1 VSQGLARKRALR
13 GLARKLGL
21 GDAAARSPAVDIALL
36 DVALTHDSHSA
47 ERAGRHESAPSNE
60 RLEFLGDAVLGA
72 LVAEA
77 LFRRHPD
84 KPEGKLSRLRAALVS
99 RGALAQTAQRLEIA
113 PLLLLG
119 RGEAAAGGAQRP
131 SILAAAFEA
140 IVGAVYLSSGHEAA
154 RRFIERHHLA
164 HAAPSD
170 ITDPKTTLQ
179 EYVQAKFK
187 KAPHY
192 ALSAHSGPAHARV
205 FTVAVDIAGQGM
217 GTGEGATKQQA
228 ETAAAREALERLGV
242 RTRDMR

>member
-1 VSQGLARKRALR
+1 
-13 GLARKLGL
+13 LARKLGL
-21 GDAAARSPAVDIALL
+21 GDPGVDGRALDIALL
-36 DVALTHDSHSA
+36 DVALTHDSYSA
-47 ERAGRHESAPSNE
+47 ERAGRHEVAPSNE

-72 LVAEA
+72 LVADA
-77 LFRRHPD
+77 LYRRHPD

-99 RGALAQTAQRLEIA
+99 RAALAQTAERLAIA

-119 RGEAAAGGAQRP
+119 RGEAAGGGAHRP
-131 SILAAAFEA
+131 SILAAALEA
-140 IVGAVYLSSGHEAA
+140 IVGAVYTSSGHEAA
-154 RRFIERHHLA
+154 RRFVERQHLA

-179 EYVQAKFK
+179 EYAQAKFK

-192 ALSAHSGPAHARV
+192 AMSAPSGPAHARI
-205 FTVAVDIAGQGM
+205 FSVAVDIAGQPM
-217 GTGEGATKQQA
+217 GTGVGATKKQA